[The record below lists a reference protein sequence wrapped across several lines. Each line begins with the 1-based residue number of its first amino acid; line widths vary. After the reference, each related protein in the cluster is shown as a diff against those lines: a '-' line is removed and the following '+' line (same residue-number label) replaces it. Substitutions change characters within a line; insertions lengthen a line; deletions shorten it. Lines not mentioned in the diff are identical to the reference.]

1 MTIKAILWDND
12 GVLVDTEHLFFCAS
26 RETLARIGIE
36 LTQQIYVE
44 FVLKQSKGIW
54 HLAAEKGIPEPE
66 IVRLRAERDAL
77 YSQLLREGRTV
88 IDGAEE
94 TLDRL
99 YGRFTM
105 GIVTSSRRDH
115 FEIIHQS
122 TNLLRYFDFVVA
134 SGDYTRYKPD
144 PEPYLIAIERTGLAK
159 DACIAVEDSERG
171 LTAAI
176 RAGIRCLV
184 VPNGMTKD
192 GDFSGAYK
200 VLNDVRQVVTEV
212 LLLS

>member
-26 RETLARIGIE
+26 HETLARVGVE
-36 LTQQIYVE
+36 LTQKMYVE
-44 FVLKQSKGIW
+44 FVLKQSRGVW

-66 IVRLRAERDAL
+66 IARLRAERDAL
-77 YSQLLREGRTV
+77 YGQLLREGKTV
-88 IDGAEE
+88 IAGAEE

-105 GIVTSSRRDH
+105 GIVTSSKRDH

-144 PEPYLIAIERTGLAK
+144 PEPYLIALERTGLAK
-159 DACIAVEDSERG
+159 NECIAVEDSERG
-171 LTAAI
+171 LAAAI

-184 VPNGMTKD
+184 VPNGMTR
-192 GDFSGAYK
+192 GSDFSGAYK

-212 LLLS
+212 RSLS